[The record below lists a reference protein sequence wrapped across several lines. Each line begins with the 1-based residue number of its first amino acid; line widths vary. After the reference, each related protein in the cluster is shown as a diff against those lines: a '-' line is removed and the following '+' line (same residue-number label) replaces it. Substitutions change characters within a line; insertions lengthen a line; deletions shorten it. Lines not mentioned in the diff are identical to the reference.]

1 MRALFAAALA
11 AVSSPAAF
19 AELWVPAEDEDVVSR
34 AEAIV
39 VGHLDAGSIRYVP
52 HAASGD
58 EGRSWEHHATLV
70 VAETLKGDLAPGR
83 TEIVIH
89 YGLDLLVDGR
99 FERDGHF
106 VDVTSLRDAR
116 PAGIVELF
124 PSLHDDVGGGPLLG
138 RDLRED
144 HVWFVRRAPED
155 HLRGKASRDRLG
167 VLDVQDVQPL
177 ALRDYISAYLTQD
190 PEPAVRAW
198 LRAHP
203 GEPAGALRFLEH
215 CEIRRILREPD
226 ASRRVERLLPYFR
239 LGRLWGHRDEVREGI
254 EGCGVSAGPYL
265 VALLRSL
272 EFEDRQRR
280 WVVLEMLG
288 RLRYAPAYEAIAALV
303 ASHDATF
310 AIWMRRP
317 WWSDS
322 ARREHASRDL
332 GAELCSG
339 ILALGRLGD
348 RRGSALIRQVRERW
362 TDQDGWGRSIRESC
376 RDALR
381 ALEPEPPEPR

>member
-1 MRALFAAALA
+1 MLHRVLLAVAL
-11 AVSSPAAF
+11 VAF
-19 AELWVPAEDEDVVSR
+19 ASSIAFARLWVPAEDVDVVAR

-39 VGHLDAGSIRYVP
+39 VARLDAGSIRYVP

-83 TEIVIH
+83 TDIVIH

-116 PAGIVELF
+116 PEGIVELF
-124 PSLHDDVGGGPLLG
+124 PSDDVAGGPLLG

-144 HVWFVRRAPED
+144 HVWFLRRAPEG

-177 ALRDYISAYLTQD
+177 ALRDYFSAYLTQD

-239 LGRLWGHRDEVREGI
+239 LGRLWGHRDEVREAI
-254 EGCGVSAGPYL
+254 EACGDSAGPYL
-265 VALLRSL
+265 VALLRSG
-272 EFEDRQRR
+272 EAEDRPRR
-280 WVVLEMLG
+280 WLVLEMLG
-288 RLRYAPAYEAIAALV
+288 RLRYARAYDSIAALV
-303 ASHDATF
+303 AAHDAAF
-310 AIWMRRP
+310 ERWMEQT
-317 WWSDS
+317 WWSDA
-322 ARREHASRDL
+322 ARREQASREL
-332 GAELCSG
+332 GSELCSA
-339 ILALGRLGD
+339 ITALGELGD
-348 RRGSALIRQVRERW
+348 RRAAPLIRRVRERW
-362 TDQDGWGRSIRESC
+362 SGQDGWGRSIRERC

-381 ALEPEPPEPR
+381 SLEPAPPKPR